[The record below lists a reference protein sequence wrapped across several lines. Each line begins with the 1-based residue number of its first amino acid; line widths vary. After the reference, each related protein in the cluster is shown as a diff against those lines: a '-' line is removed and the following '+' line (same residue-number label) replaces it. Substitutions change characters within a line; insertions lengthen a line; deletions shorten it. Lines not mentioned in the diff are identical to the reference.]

1 MNRIWMVVSTVALA
15 NILAI
20 AGLVGWLKMT
30 DRLDTERLGKIRS
43 MLSVTISAEKARL
56 VAEEAAATE
65 DAKQKAEAEKMAKP
79 PQNAGQQITAQ
90 TQQRDIQQQDLLRLQ
105 QELRLLRDELANRE
119 RTLATQR
126 TEVEEG
132 FKRLEAAKTE
142 WERTLADKQF
152 RTALETLEAQ
162 KPKDTKATLQA
173 MIDADG
179 GGAATGGT
187 AAAAKG
193 STPLGGRKQVV
204 TYLTAMDEE
213 MRSKVMAEF
222 IKTDPRLA
230 AELLEQLRTRGI
242 DASAQS
248 AQK

>member
-1 MNRIWMVVSTVALA
+1 M
-15 NILAI
+15 
-20 AGLVGWLKMT
+20 
-30 DRLDTERLGKIRS
+30 
-43 MLSVTISAEKARL
+43 
-56 VAEEAAATE
+56 E
-65 DAKQKAEAEKMAKP
+65 D
-79 PQNAGQQITAQ
+79 
-90 TQQRDIQQQDLLRLQ
+90 
-105 QELRLLRDELANRE
+105 
-119 RTLATQR
+119 
-126 TEVEEG
+126 G
-132 FKRLEAAKTE
+132 FKRLDAAKTE

-162 KPKDTKATLQA
+162 KPKDAKATLQA

-179 GGAATGGT
+179 GNATTGGT
-187 AAAAKG
+187 GAAAKA
-193 STPLGGRKQVV
+193 SPTAGGRKQVV

-248 AQK
+248 ALK